1 MIGTAAAIGI
11 GLTAAG
17 TGASFYQASQQR
29 KKASEAEAAAA
40 KSMQEARK
48 RLEVNFYEGLGIN
61 KEPYNIARD
70 QSAVTATNLIQAGVE
85 SERGAGA
92 VAGRVQMAQNDNNR
106 EIASAMGTEM
116 NNLNKLVATEDANLN
131 RLGLNLDLASVQG
144 AQLAAANYDNMAN
157 NSLTQGLTG
166 VSSLGGQITAAAP
179 LYAKNQS
186 KRQLSG
192 LSEQYNKD
200 IAAGTLDPQYMLNG
214 KPMSFEQAM
223 MLKTGQ
229 TGMNPILFNDYLLGQ
244 DKDWY
249 GGISK
254 SGFGVN
260 PINKKV
266 AFNVN
271 DYPIDD
277 FSSFP
282 TY

>member
-48 RLEVNFYEGLGIN
+48 KLEINFYEGLGIN

-106 EIASAMGTEM
+106 EIAAAMGTEI

-131 RLGLNLDLASVQG
+131 RMGLNLDLASVQG
-144 AQLAAANYDNMAN
+144 AQLAAANYSDMAN

-166 VSSLGGQITAAAP
+166 VSSLGGQVLAAAP
-179 LYAKNQS
+179 LYSKKKLPATPANQTQS
-186 KRQLSG
+186 L
-192 LSEQYNKD
+192 YD
-200 IAAGTLDPQYMLNG
+200 AAAASQTLDPLYSPNG
-214 KPMSFEQAM
+214 KPLPYAQALALSGM
-223 MLKTGQ
+223 TEAEFLAYLQSQNSQSGPNPPLKVPASY
-229 TGMNPILFNDYLLGQ
+229 NDDNDY
-244 DKDWY
+244 
-249 GGISK
+249 
-254 SGFGVN
+254 SGV
-260 PINKKV
+260 
-266 AFNVN
+266 
-271 DYPIDD
+271 
-277 FSSFP
+277 